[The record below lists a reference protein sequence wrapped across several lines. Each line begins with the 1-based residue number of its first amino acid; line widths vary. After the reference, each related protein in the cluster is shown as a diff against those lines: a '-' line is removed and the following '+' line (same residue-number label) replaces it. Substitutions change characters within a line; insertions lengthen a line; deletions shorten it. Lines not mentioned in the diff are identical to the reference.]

1 MPAQSPQKPQTPP
14 RYRKIALKNVRL
26 WEPCRPEEAFD
37 WMAAYDA
44 DDGQPEPYPTRP
56 IRLSDEYAPHLYV
69 ILRPDG
75 ALWQEGS
82 LYLFESITEQGM
94 SESSAANAA
103 GDLADFMNKMDDSG
117 LDFLNFDG
125 PQSLRPTYRYR
136 ATLKSEIMSGARSK
150 GYCNRKIYS
159 VQGLYRWLTT
169 TRNFKPK
176 QVMWVSTTRQIPY
189 TDRHG
194 NTHIKEIISTDL
206 TFKKSKS
213 IPIGKYIVD
222 GGKLCPISRE
232 NQDRV
237 MRALFELGNPEM
249 LLVHIIGLTTGMRVQ
264 TNLTLRHDSITQGVG
279 DEDDPE
285 KYALYGINVAFEDSP
300 VEAKNS
306 KEQVVMMP
314 AWVHHMLHVYINS
327 DRHKQRAAKSPITE
341 DSQQYIFLTRTG
353 KPYYV
358 AKADEHLFDF
368 STEKGSA
375 LRHFCKKVIEV
386 VKRENKRFNYQLHD
400 LRATFGMNLI
410 EDNSGDMENGK
421 MNQLELL
428 DILKNRLNQE
438 DINVTMRYLK
448 YYQDHPRLAQ
458 AQSGFEVHL
467 ESLVR
472 TEMTKN
478 EQRRANR
485 PPPQSGVT
493 DE

>member
-1 MPAQSPQKPQTPP
+1 MPTQSVQNLLDPP
-14 RYRKIALKNVRL
+14 RYRKVALQNVRL
-26 WEPCRPEEAFD
+26 WEPCEPEEASD
-37 WMAAYDA
+37 WMAASDA
-44 DDGQPEPYPTRP
+44 DDDQAKPYPIRP
-56 IRLSDEYAPHLYV
+56 IPLSDEYAPHLYV

-82 LYLFESITEQGM
+82 LYLLESVTEQGM
-94 SESSAANAA
+94 SESSAQNAA

-125 PQSLRPTYRYR
+125 PSSLRPTYRYR
-136 ATLKSEIMSGARSK
+136 ATLKSQIMSGARSR
-150 GYCNRKIYS
+150 GYCNRKIYN
-159 VQGLYRWLTT
+159 VQKLYRWLTT

-176 QVMWVSTTRQIPY
+176 QPMWISTTRQISY
-189 TDRHG
+189 TDKHG
-194 NTHIKEIISTDL
+194 NIHTKEVISTDL
-206 TFKKSKS
+206 TFKKSKP
-213 IPIGKYIVD
+213 IPFGKYIVD
-222 GGKLCPISRE
+222 GGKLCPVSRE
-232 NQDRV
+232 NQDYL

-249 LLVHIIGLTTGMRVQ
+249 LLVHVVGLTTGMRIQ
-264 TNLTLRHDSITQGVG
+264 TNLTLRHDSITLGVG
-279 DEDDPE
+279 DEDDDA
-285 KYALYGINVAFEDSP
+285 KYALYGINVASEESL

-306 KEQVVMMP
+306 KEQVIMMP

-341 DSQQYIFLTRTG
+341 DSRQYIFLTRTG

-358 AKADEHLFDF
+358 AKRDEHLFDF

-375 LRHFCKKVIEV
+375 LRHFCKKVVEV
-386 VKRENKRFNYQLHD
+386 VKRENEKFNYQLHD

-410 EDNSGDMENGK
+410 EDNSSDMENGK

-428 DILKNRLNQE
+428 DMLKNRLNQE

-448 YYQDHPRLAQ
+448 YYQDHPRLAK

-472 TEMTKN
+472 TEFTKN
-478 EQRRANR
+478 EQCRANR
-485 PPPQSGVT
+485 PPPQFGGD

>member
-1 MPAQSPQKPQTPP
+1 MTAQSAQNPQDPP
-14 RYRKIALKNVRL
+14 RYRKVALKNVRL
-26 WEPCRPEEAFD
+26 WEPCKLEEAFD
-37 WMAAYDA
+37 WMAASDA
-44 DDGQPEPYPTRP
+44 DNHQANPYPIRP
-56 IRLSDEYAPHLYV
+56 IPLTDEYAPHLYV

-82 LYLFESITEQGM
+82 LYLFESVTEHGM

-117 LDFLNFDG
+117 LGFLNFDG
-125 PQSLRPTYRYR
+125 PKSFRPTYRYR
-136 ATLKSEIMSGARSK
+136 ATLKSEIMSGTRSR
-150 GYCNRKIYS
+150 GYCNRKIYN

-169 TRNFKPK
+169 ARNFKPK
-176 QVMWVSTTRQIPY
+176 QPMWISTTRQISY

-194 NTHIKEIISTDL
+194 NTHTKEIISTDL
-206 TFKKSKS
+206 TFKKSK
-213 IPIGKYIVD
+213 PISLGKYIVD
-222 GGKLCPISRE
+222 GGKLCPITRE
-232 NQDRV
+232 NQDRL
-237 MRALFELGNPEM
+237 MQALLELGNPEM
-249 LLVHIIGLTTGMRVQ
+249 LLVHIVGLTTGMRIQ
-264 TNLTLRHDSITQGVG
+264 TNLTLRHDSIMPSVG
-279 DEDDPE
+279 DENDPE
-285 KYALYGINVAFEDSP
+285 KYALYGISVAFEDSL

-358 AKADEHLFDF
+358 AKTDEHLFDF

-375 LRHFCKKVIEV
+375 LRHFCKKIIEV
-386 VKRENKRFNYQLHD
+386 VKRDSERFNYQLHD

-410 EDNSGDMENGK
+410 EDNSSDMESGK

-428 DILKNRLNQE
+428 DMLKNRLNQE

-448 YYQDHPRLAQ
+448 YHQDHPRLAK

-472 TEMTKN
+472 TEIMKN

-485 PPPQSGVT
+485 PPPQSERT